1 MEAAKHPGCTV
12 MHRWSEDKL
21 KLMDLSKVTHRY
33 FVRIKGSLTRDI
45 DQVEAV
51 FGQVRPAGVPDL
63 SQEFCFV
70 TEPMTEEEY
79 KEKAGRFDTILNRI
93 RVR

>member
-1 MEAAKHPGCTV
+1 MVEAAKHPGCTV
-12 MHRWSEDKL
+12 MHRWSEEKL
-21 KLMDLSKVTHRY
+21 KLMDLSKVNGC
-33 FVRIKGSLTRDI
+33 FVRIEGSLTRDI

-51 FGQVRPAGVPDL
+51 FGQVRPAGGPDAVPGIL
-63 SQEFCFV
+63 FV
-70 TEPMTEEEY
+70 TEPMTEED